1 MLSCK
6 SSFKLHASRHTFMH
20 CLHLHSCLLLS
31 FFPPNCTLDH
41 NDDDV
46 IISIMIII
54 SFFFFWQ
61 YDWGLVIGLTWL
73 SCHFIPKLAA
83 GLRQS
88 SCQTALRRCV
98 QPTDA
103 YTHTNKTSISP
114 WSPLMSVSPDCVLD
128 SGVFW
133 HVLLL
138 PTSKHKQIKHQS
150 PGGNGVPLQHIP
162 RVSRQQL
169 LR

>member
-20 CLHLHSCLLLS
+20 CLYLHSCILLS
-31 FFPPNCTLDH
+31 FFPLLIVHYVVVTTMWSSALWLLLDY
-41 NDDDV
+41 
-46 IISIMIII
+46 
-54 SFFFFWQ
+54 FFWR
-61 YDWGLVIGLTWL
+61 YDWGLVMVLTRL
-73 SCHFIPKLAA
+73 SCRFILKLAA

-103 YTHTNKTSISP
+103 RARTNKTSISP
-114 WSPLMSVSPDCVLD
+114 WSPLMSASPDGVLD
-128 SGVFW
+128 SAVFW

-138 PTSKHKQIKHQS
+138 PTSKHKQI
-150 PGGNGVPLQHIP
+150 N
-162 RVSRQQL
+162 
-169 LR
+169 